1 MKAIGKNKNITI
13 AVLSAFV
20 VLMAVLLIVTVYK
33 LNKTNTVSADVL
45 NSLANAQNEISSY
58 KDELAQKNSEIESY
72 TNGISEQNSVYES
85 EKEELNRKISDLNR
99 QVSLKRKQQA
109 ESAAATASSVPAP
122 EPVPAPTPAPVPS
135 GSGGKT
141 IYLTFDDGPS
151 PNTPRIIA
159 ILNSYGIKA
168 TFFVKNTAYNGY
180 MKDIVDNGN
189 TIALHSYTHNYKKI
203 YSSDEAFYE
212 DLQSI
217 SDLVYLQTGVRS
229 NIMRFPGGGSNTV
242 SKKYNQGIMTRLT
255 QGVTERG
262 YIYYDWNCSS
272 GDASGDKIPKDT
284 IVANCKK
291 VPSSSNVIVLMHD
304 TGAKGTTVEALP
316 EVIEYYLNCG
326 YTFSAITPET
336 PPVHH
341 RVNN

>member
-1 MKAIGKNKNITI
+1 MKAKKKNRKNNKNKVIL
-13 AVLSAFV
+13 ALSAAV
-20 VLMAVLLIVTVYK
+20 VLLTALLIFTAFGFR
-33 LNKTNTVSADVL
+33 NTKTQDGNIM
-45 NSLANAQNEISSY
+45 NSLQNAQNEISSY
-58 KDELAQKNSEIESY
+58 KDELSQKNSEIESY
-72 TNGISEQNSVYES
+72 SNGMNEQSSVYES
-85 EKEELNRKISDLNR
+85 EREELNKKISDLNR
-99 QVSLKRKQQA
+99 QVSLKKKQQA
-109 ESAAATASSVPAP
+109 QSAAATAAQ
-122 EPVPAPTPAPVPS
+122 EPLPAPVPA

-151 PNTPRIIA
+151 PNTPRIIS

-189 TIALHSYTHNYKKI
+189 AIALHSYTHNYKQI

-212 DLQSI
+212 DLQNI
-217 SDLVYLQTGVRS
+217 SDLVFLQTGVRS
-229 NIMRFPGGGSNTV
+229 KIMRFPGGGSNTV
-242 SKKYNQGIMTRLT
+242 SKKYSQGIMTRLT

-262 YIYYDWNCSS
+262 YVYYDWNCSS
-272 GDASGDKIPKDT
+272 GDATGDKVPKDT

-326 YTFSAITPET
+326 YTFGVITSET

-341 RVNN
+341 KVNN

>member
-1 MKAIGKNKNITI
+1 MKANRKNIIITI
-13 AVLSAFV
+13 LSVAVVILT
-20 VLMAVLLIVTVYK
+20 VLLVVFAFHFK
-33 LNKTNTVSADVL
+33 EFKANDADIM
-45 NSLANAQNEISSY
+45 NSFSNIQNELS
-58 KDELAQKNSEIESY
+58 QKNDE
-72 TNGISEQNSVYES
+72 ISEQNSIHES

-109 ESAAATASSVPAP
+109 ETAAAALPNPS
-122 EPVPAPTPAPVPS
+122 S

-151 PNTPRIIA
+151 PNTPRIIS

-168 TFFVKNTAYNGY
+168 TFFVKNTSYNGY

-189 TIALHSYTHNYKKI
+189 VIALHSYTHDYKRI
-203 YSSDEAFYE
+203 YSSDEAFYQ
-212 DLQSI
+212 DLQNI

-242 SKKYNQGIMTRLT
+242 SKKYSPGIMTRLT

-272 GDASGDKIPKDT
+272 GDAVKNTVPKDT
-284 IVANCKK
+284 IVANCKR
-291 VPSSSNVIVLMHD
+291 VPAAKNVIVLLHD
-304 TGAKGTTVEALP
+304 TDAKGTTVEALP
-316 EVIEYYLNCG
+316 EIIEYYQSCG
-326 YTFSAITPET
+326 YTFSTITADT

-341 RVNN
+341 KVNN

>member
-1 MKAIGKNKNITI
+1 MKANRKNIIITI
-13 AVLSAFV
+13 LSVAVVILT
-20 VLMAVLLIVTVYK
+20 VLLVVFAFHFKEIK
-33 LNKTNTVSADVL
+33 ANDANIM
-45 NSLANAQNEISSY
+45 NSFSNIQNELS
-58 KDELAQKNSEIESY
+58 QKNNE
-72 TNGISEQNSVYES
+72 ISEQNSIHES

-109 ESAAATASSVPAP
+109 ESAAAALPN
-122 EPVPAPTPAPVPS
+122 PS
-135 GSGGKT
+135 PGSGGKT

-151 PNTPRIIA
+151 PNTPRIIS

-168 TFFVKNTAYNGY
+168 TFFVKNTSYNGY

-189 TIALHSYTHNYKKI
+189 VIALHSYTHDYKKI
-203 YSSDEAFYE
+203 YSSDEAFYQ
-212 DLQSI
+212 DLQDI

-242 SKKYNQGIMTRLT
+242 SKKYNPGIMTRLT
-255 QGVTERG
+255 QGVAERG

-272 GDASGDKIPKDT
+272 GDAVKNTVPKDT

-291 VPSSSNVIVLMHD
+291 VPAAKNVIVLLHD
-304 TGAKGTTVEALP
+304 TEAKGTTVEALP
-316 EVIEYYLNCG
+316 EIIEYYQSCG
-326 YTFSAITPET
+326 YTFSTITADT

-341 RVNN
+341 KVNN

>member
-1 MKAIGKNKNITI
+1 MKANRKNIIITI
-13 AVLSAFV
+13 LSVAVVILT
-20 VLMAVLLIVTVYK
+20 VLLVVFAFHFK
-33 LNKTNTVSADVL
+33 EFKANDADIM
-45 NSLANAQNEISSY
+45 NSFSNIQNELS
-58 KDELAQKNSEIESY
+58 QKNDE
-72 TNGISEQNSVYES
+72 ISEQNSIHES

-109 ESAAATASSVPAP
+109 ESAAAALPNPS
-122 EPVPAPTPAPVPS
+122 S

-151 PNTPRIIA
+151 PNTPRIIS

-168 TFFVKNTAYNGY
+168 TFFVKNTSYNGY

-189 TIALHSYTHNYKKI
+189 VIALHSYTHDYKRI
-203 YSSDEAFYE
+203 YSSDEAFYQ
-212 DLQSI
+212 DLQNI

-242 SKKYNQGIMTRLT
+242 SKKYSPGIMTRLT

-272 GDASGDKIPKDT
+272 GDAVKNTVPKDT
-284 IVANCKK
+284 IVANCKR
-291 VPSSSNVIVLMHD
+291 VPAAKNVIVLLHD
-304 TGAKGTTVEALP
+304 TDAKSTTVEALP
-316 EVIEYYLNCG
+316 EIIEYYQSCG
-326 YTFSAITPET
+326 YTFSTITADT

-341 RVNN
+341 KVNN

>member
-1 MKAIGKNKNITI
+1 MKANRKNIIITI
-13 AVLSAFV
+13 LSVAVVILTVLFV
-20 VLMAVLLIVTVYK
+20 VFAFRFKEIK
-33 LNKTNTVSADVL
+33 ANDADIM
-45 NSLANAQNEISSY
+45 NSFSNIQNELS
-58 KDELAQKNSEIESY
+58 QKNDE
-72 TNGISEQNSVYES
+72 ISEQNSIHES

-109 ESAAATASSVPAP
+109 ESAAAALPN
-122 EPVPAPTPAPVPS
+122 PS
-135 GSGGKT
+135 PGSGGKT

-151 PNTPRIIA
+151 PNTPRIIS

-168 TFFVKNTAYNGY
+168 TFFVKNTSYNGY

-189 TIALHSYTHNYKKI
+189 VIALHSYTHDYKKI
-203 YSSDEAFYE
+203 YSSDEAFYQ
-212 DLQSI
+212 DLQDI

-242 SKKYNQGIMTRLT
+242 SKKYNPGIMTRLT
-255 QGVTERG
+255 QGVAERG

-272 GDASGDKIPKDT
+272 GDAVKNTVPKDT

-291 VPSSSNVIVLMHD
+291 VPAAKNVIVLLHD
-304 TGAKGTTVEALP
+304 TEAKGTTVDALP
-316 EVIEYYLNCG
+316 EIIEYYQSCG
-326 YTFSAITPET
+326 YTFSTITADT

-341 RVNN
+341 KVNN